1 MKAYLIITLITM
13 TLSSFVVSPEIE
25 KPANA
30 KASKELAH
38 QVVNALKQ
46 KSAESYVALIPSL
59 ADFNKIMKEHAAV
72 YGKHLAEAQKSFAM
86 DYENSLVPAVKNSFD
101 QLIADGIEKGIQWNE
116 VTLLNWETANPAEDQ
131 FAPVTFSIV
140 IESQGKIFKIEIKK
154 AFYLNG
160 KWKVSQFVKLV

>member
-1 MKAYLIITLITM
+1 M
-13 TLSSFVVSPEIE
+13 TLSSFVVSPEIP

-30 KASKELAH
+30 KASQELAH

-59 ADFNKIMKEHAAV
+59 TDFNKIMKEHSTV
-72 YGKHLAEAQKSFAM
+72 YGEHLAEAQKSFAL
-86 DYENSLVPAVKNSFD
+86 DYENRLVPKVKSSFD
-101 QLIADGIEKGIQWNE
+101 QLIADGIEQGIQWSE
-116 VTLLNWETANPAEDQ
+116 VTLLNWETMSPAEDQ
-131 FAPVTFSIV
+131 FTPVAFSIV
-140 IESQGKIFKIEIKK
+140 IESQGKIFKIEIEK